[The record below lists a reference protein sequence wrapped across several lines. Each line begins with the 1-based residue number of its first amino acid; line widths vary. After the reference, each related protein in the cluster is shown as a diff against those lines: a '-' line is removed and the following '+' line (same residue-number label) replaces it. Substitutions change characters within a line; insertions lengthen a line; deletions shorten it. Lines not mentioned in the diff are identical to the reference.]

1 MLILKCFFISSTV
14 CLFQL
19 VMVLRILLLLLLLK
33 FNVILNKYKIIISM
47 NFTIGTYT
55 V

>member
-19 VMVLRILLLLLLLK
+19 VMVLRILLLLLLK